1 MSEFEREKLM
11 YLQPKRIGGQAGRTW
26 TSFAP
31 LRYRNSVVSR
41 SWVPRTM
48 LSSISRSRCPS
59 MSSRTGISFIFAM
72 RSRFDWMVGMKDR
85 GQVGVYLM
93 KGRAKGTPDSFE

>member
-1 MSEFEREKLM
+1 M
-11 YLQPKRIGGQAGRTW
+11 YLQPKRIGGHAGRTW

-31 LRYRNSVVSR
+31 LRYRNSVVSL

-48 LSSISRSRCPS
+48 ESSISRRRWPS
-59 MSSRTGISFIFAM
+59 MSSWTGISFIFAI
-72 RSRFDWMVGMKDR
+72 RSRLDWMVGMKDL

-93 KGRAKGTPDSFE
+93 KGREKGTPDSLA